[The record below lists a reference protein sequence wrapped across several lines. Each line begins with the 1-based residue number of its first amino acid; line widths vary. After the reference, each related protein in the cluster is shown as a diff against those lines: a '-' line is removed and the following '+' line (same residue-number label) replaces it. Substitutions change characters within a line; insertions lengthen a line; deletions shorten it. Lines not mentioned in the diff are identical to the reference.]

1 MIINT
6 ERFQLK
12 SLKTKNV
19 TEQYL
24 SWFSGSEEVVE
35 YIAYAKTNAD
45 INKLRQY
52 VKERE
57 DREDV
62 LFLGIFTDSGQHIGN
77 IKYEPINLKDK
88 SATMGILIGDQ
99 EWRGKGVATEVIKD
113 SSKYLKENY
122 NIKYIDLGVN
132 KNNVAAVSAYK
143 KMKFKVIK
151 KTNLGFIMRLNI
163 E

>member
-12 SLKTKNV
+12 TLTV
-19 TEQYL
+19 DDATEEYL
-24 SWFSGSEEVVE
+24 SWFSSSKEVGE

-88 SATMGILIGDQ
+88 SATMGILIGDK

-113 SSKYLKENY
+113 SGKYLKENY
-122 NIKYIDLGVN
+122 KIKYIDLGVN
-132 KNNVAAVSAYK
+132 KDNIAAVSAYK

-151 KTNLGFIMRLNI
+151 KTDHGFMMRLNI

>member
-1 MIINT
+1 MVINT

-12 SLKTKNV
+12 TLTV
-19 TEQYL
+19 DDATEEYL
-24 SWFSGSEEVVE
+24 SWFSSSKEVGE

-77 IKYEPINLKDK
+77 IKYEPINLKEK
-88 SATMGILIGDQ
+88 FAIMGILIGDK
-99 EWRGKGVATEVIKD
+99 EWRGRGVASEVIKA
-113 SSKYLKENY
+113 SSKYLNKTY
-122 NIKYIDLGVN
+122 RIKHIDLGVDR
-132 KNNVAAVSAYK
+132 NNIPAVSAYK
-143 KMKFKVIK
+143 KMKFEVVEE
-151 KTNLGFIMRLNI
+151 NSSGFKMRLNL

>member
-1 MIINT
+1 MVINT
-6 ERFQLK
+6 ERFK
-12 SLKTKNV
+12 LKTLTV
-19 TEQYL
+19 DDATEEYL
-24 SWFSGSEEVVE
+24 SWFSSSKEVGE
-35 YIAYAKTNAD
+35 YIAYAKINAD
-45 INKLRQY
+45 IHKLRQY

-77 IKYEPINLKDK
+77 IKYEPINLKDQ
-88 SATMGILIGDQ
+88 SATMGILIGNK

-113 SSKYLKENY
+113 SGKYLKDNY
-122 NIKYIDLGVN
+122 KIKYIDLGVN
-132 KNNVAAVSAYK
+132 KDNIAAVSAYK

-151 KTNLGFIMRLNI
+151 KTDLGFMMRLNI

>member
-1 MIINT
+1 MVINT

-12 SLKTKNV
+12 TLTV
-19 TEQYL
+19 DDATEEYL
-24 SWFSGSEEVVE
+24 SWFSSSKEVGE

-62 LFLGIFTDSGQHIGN
+62 LFLGIFTDSEQHIGN

-132 KNNVAAVSAYK
+132 KDNIAAVSAYK

-151 KTNLGFIMRLNI
+151 KTDLGFMMRLNI

>member
-1 MIINT
+1 MVINT

-12 SLKTKNV
+12 TLTV
-19 TEQYL
+19 DDATEEYL
-24 SWFSGSEEVVE
+24 SWFSSSKEVGE

-62 LFLGIFTDSGQHIGN
+62 LFLGIFTDFGQHIGN

-88 SATMGILIGDQ
+88 SATMGILIGDKK
-99 EWRGKGVATEVIKD
+99 WRGKGVATEVIKD
-113 SSKYLKENY
+113 SGKYLKENY
-122 NIKYIDLGVN
+122 KIKYIDLGVN
-132 KNNVAAVSAYK
+132 KDNIAAVSAYK

-151 KTNLGFIMRLNI
+151 KTDFGFMMRLNI

>member
-12 SLKTKNV
+12 SLTTKNV

-35 YIAYAKTNAD
+35 YIAYAKINAD

-62 LFLGIFTDSGQHIGN
+62 LFLGIFTDSGKHIGN

>member
-6 ERFQLK
+6 KRFQLK
-12 SLKTKNV
+12 SLTTKDV
-19 TEQYL
+19 TEKYL
-24 SWFSGSEEVVE
+24 SWFNGSKEVVE

-88 SATMGILIGDQ
+88 SATMGILIGDK

-113 SSKYLKENY
+113 SGKYLKENY
-122 NIKYIDLGVN
+122 KIKYIDLGVN
-132 KNNVAAVSAYK
+132 KDNIAAVSAYK

-151 KTNLGFIMRLNI
+151 KTDFGFMMRLNI

>member
-6 ERFQLK
+6 KRFQLK
-12 SLKTKNV
+12 SLTTKNV
-19 TEQYL
+19 TEKYL
-24 SWFSGSEEVVE
+24 SWFNGSKEVVE

-62 LFLGIFTDSGQHIGN
+62 LFLGIFTDFGQHIGN

-88 SATMGILIGDQ
+88 SATMGILIGDKK
-99 EWRGKGVATEVIKD
+99 WRGKGVATEVIKD
-113 SSKYLKENY
+113 SGKYLKENY
-122 NIKYIDLGVN
+122 KIKYIDLGVN
-132 KNNVAAVSAYK
+132 KDNIAAVSAYK

-151 KTNLGFIMRLNI
+151 KTDFGFMMRLNI

>member
-6 ERFQLK
+6 KRFQLK
-12 SLKTKNV
+12 TLTTKDV
-19 TEQYL
+19 TENYL
-24 SWFSGSEEVVE
+24 SWFSGSKEVVE
-35 YIAYAKTNAD
+35 YIAYAKTNVD

-62 LFLGIFTDSGQHIGN
+62 LFLGIFTNSGQHIGN

-88 SATMGILIGDQ
+88 SATMGILIGNK
-99 EWRGKGVATEVIKD
+99 EWRGKGVATEVIKY
-113 SSKYLKENY
+113 SGKYLKENY
-122 NIKYIDLGVN
+122 KIKYIDLGVN
-132 KNNVAAVSAYK
+132 NGNIAAVSAYK

-151 KTNLGFIMRLNI
+151 KTDLSFMMRLNI

>member
-12 SLKTKNV
+12 SLTTENV

-77 IKYEPINLKDK
+77 IKYEPINLRDK
-88 SATMGILIGDQ
+88 SATMGILIGEK
-99 EWRGKGVATEVIKD
+99 EWRGKGVASEVVKA
-113 SSKYLKENY
+113 SSEYLGKTY
-122 NIKYIDLGVN
+122 GVRYIDLGVERSN
-132 KNNVAAVSAYK
+132 IPAVSAYK
-143 KMKFKVIK
+143 KMQFEVVEEDDNGFK
-151 KTNLGFIMRLNI
+151 MRLDLK
-163 E
+163 

>member
-1 MIINT
+1 MVINT

-12 SLKTKNV
+12 TLTV
-19 TEQYL
+19 DDATEEYL
-24 SWFSGSEEVVE
+24 SWFSSSKEVGE

-88 SATMGILIGDQ
+88 SATMGILIGNK

-113 SSKYLKENY
+113 SGKYLKENY
-122 NIKYIDLGVN
+122 KIKYIDLGVN
-132 KNNVAAVSAYK
+132 KDNIAAVSAYK

-151 KTNLGFIMRLNI
+151 KTDFGFMMRLNI

>member
-1 MIINT
+1 MVINT

-12 SLKTKNV
+12 TLTV
-19 TEQYL
+19 DDATEEYL
-24 SWFSGSEEVVE
+24 SWFSSSKEVGE

-62 LFLGIFTDSGQHIGN
+62 LFLGIFTDSEQHIGN

-88 SATMGILIGDQ
+88 SATMGILIGDK

-132 KNNVAAVSAYK
+132 KDNIAAVSAYK

-151 KTNLGFIMRLNI
+151 KTDFGFMMRLNI

>member
-6 ERFQLK
+6 KRFQLK
-12 SLKTKNV
+12 SLTTKNV
-19 TEQYL
+19 TEKYL
-24 SWFSGSEEVVE
+24 SWFNGSKEVVE

-62 LFLGIFTDSGQHIGN
+62 LFLGIFTDFGQHIGN

-88 SATMGILIGDQ
+88 SATMGNLIGDKK
-99 EWRGKGVATEVIKD
+99 WRGKGVATEVIKD
-113 SSKYLKENY
+113 SGKYLKENY
-122 NIKYIDLGVN
+122 KIKYIDLGVN
-132 KNNVAAVSAYK
+132 KDNIAAVSAYK

-151 KTNLGFIMRLNI
+151 KTDFGFMMRLNI